1 MDEQNR
7 APPKAL
13 SIMTPTTI
21 AVEEAQTDIKEA
33 AKDAVLK
40 NQDETEYFRRVGEIL
55 KKRLAHI
62 ANPRLRD
69 SALISLTR
77 FARTQF
83 DDEKKLMQLYAQW
96 FKTMSEAKAL
106 GLPNATPLYRAMIKT
121 VGSVKESIG
130 FKLTVLEG
138 ATPIVLNRPDLTSA
152 EVEYDPTLSASA
164 YNVAMPLGE
173 FQNTYLE
180 RVEDMK
186 KRLIDSGAVDPGGLS
201 LRNLAEMAVRSER
214 QTKMITDLRDSGV
227 KLVYIEPHV
236 NCSKRCEPYQVGG
249 SKHPSGLYSL
259 NGETGETEEDHVKYL
274 PLEFATENPD
284 DLYITQQGKAY
295 QNGCILGFNCR
306 HRLVPYKP
314 HTQPIP
320 IPKAKIEEMREIE
333 TNQREMERGIR
344 LLRGKELQATSQAD
358 ITKLKKLIKKAENEY
373 VSYSLKNEMA
383 YYLRR
388 TEIF

>member
-1 MDEQNR
+1 
-7 APPKAL
+7 
-13 SIMTPTTI
+13 
-21 AVEEAQTDIKEA
+21 
-33 AKDAVLK
+33 
-40 NQDETEYFRRVGEIL
+40 
-55 KKRLAHI
+55 
-62 ANPRLRD
+62 
-69 SALISLTR
+69 
-77 FARTQF
+77 
-83 DDEKKLMQLYAQW
+83 
-96 FKTMSEAKAL
+96 
-106 GLPNATPLYRAMIKT
+106 
-121 VGSVKESIG
+121 
-130 FKLTVLEG
+130 
-138 ATPIVLNRPDLTSA
+138 
-152 EVEYDPTLSASA
+152 
-164 YNVAMPLGE
+164 
-173 FQNTYLE
+173 
-180 RVEDMK
+180 
-186 KRLIDSGAVDPGGLS
+186 
-201 LRNLAEMAVRSER
+201 
-214 QTKMITDLRDSGV
+214 
-227 KLVYIEPHV
+227 V